1 MRAGLLCLF
10 VGWLLGWI
18 FIAPMH
24 YDVSKVVTFEDQRDA
39 TIWLSRDLPHQRRGI
54 LDMVFPSKLSLA
66 EYDFELAWESYDF
79 STQVLSREA
88 DSWAKVMCMEA
99 LTSFYQRELAPSD
112 LDASLYARRRGEV
125 LRLREQLI
133 VNGMT
138 SDWRRA
144 VRNGD
149 YVDWKD
155 AVAKDS
161 TGDPA
166 ETARHLMM
174 ILKRNWELEPMDGPF
189 SVAPKRHELL
199 LYIVGLIEKHPG
211 PEANRDLS
219 EYYRYYKPNKD
230 DKEWPELLKRANALD
245 K

>member
-24 YDVSKVVTFEDQRDA
+24 YDVSKVVTFEDQRAA

-54 LDMVFPSKLSLA
+54 LDVVFPSKLSLA

-88 DSWAKVMCMEA
+88 DSWVKVMCMEA
-99 LTSFYQRELAPSD
+99 LTSFYQREQSPSD

-138 SDWRRA
+138 SDWRADGWTVFARA
-144 VRNGD
+144 KAPRTAAI
-149 YVDWKD
+149 YRR
-155 AVAKDS
+155 
-161 TGDPA
+161 THR
-166 ETARHLMM
+166 ETPL
-174 ILKRNWELEPMDGPF
+174 PG
-189 SVAPKRHELL
+189 
-199 LYIVGLIEKHPG
+199 GQPG
-211 PEANRDLS
+211 PVRILPVLQAEQG
-219 EYYRYYKPNKD
+219 
-230 DKEWPELLKRANALD
+230 
-245 K
+245 

>member
-24 YDVSKVVTFEDQRDA
+24 YDVSKVVTFEDQRAA

-54 LDMVFPSKLSLA
+54 LDVVFPSKLSLA

-88 DSWAKVMCMEA
+88 DSWVKVMCIEA
-99 LTSFYQRELAPSD
+99 LTSFYQREQSPSD

-189 SVAPKRHELL
+189 SLAPKRHELL
-199 LYIVGLIEKHPG
+199 LYIVGLIEKHPC
-211 PEANRDLS
+211 PEASRDLS

-230 DKEWPELLKRANALD
+230 DKEWPGLLKRANALN

>member
-1 MRAGLLCLF
+1 
-10 VGWLLGWI
+10 
-18 FIAPMH
+18 
-24 YDVSKVVTFEDQRDA
+24 
-39 TIWLSRDLPHQRRGI
+39 
-54 LDMVFPSKLSLA
+54 
-66 EYDFELAWESYDF
+66 
-79 STQVLSREA
+79 
-88 DSWAKVMCMEA
+88 MEA
-99 LTSFYQRELAPSD
+99 LTSFYQREQAPSD
-112 LDASLYARRRGEV
+112 LDASLYSRRRGEV

-138 SDWRRA
+138 SDWKRA

-189 SVAPKRHELL
+189 SLAPKRHELL
-199 LYIVGLIEKHPG
+199 LYIVGLIEKHPC

-230 DKEWPELLKRANALD
+230 DKEWPGLLKRANALD

>member
-24 YDVSKVVTFEDQRDA
+24 YDVSKVVTFEDQRAA

-88 DSWAKVMCMEA
+88 DSWVKVMCMEA
-99 LTSFYQRELAPSD
+99 LTSFYQREQSPSD

-138 SDWRRA
+138 SDWKRA

-189 SVAPKRHELL
+189 SLAPKRHELL
-199 LYIVGLIEKHPG
+199 LYIVGLIEKHPC

-230 DKEWPELLKRANALD
+230 DKEWPGLLKRANALD